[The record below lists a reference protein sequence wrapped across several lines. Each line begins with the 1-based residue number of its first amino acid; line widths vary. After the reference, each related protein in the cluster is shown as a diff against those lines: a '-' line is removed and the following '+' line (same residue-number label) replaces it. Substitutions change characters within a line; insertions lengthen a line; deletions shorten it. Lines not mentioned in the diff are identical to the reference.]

1 MGDNVRRC
9 KFNDEKVCIVC
20 GKCFPR
26 QDNVEKD
33 EEKK

>member
-9 KFNDEKVCIVC
+9 KFNEDKVCIVC

-26 QDNVEKD
+26 MDDIEKTTAG
-33 EEKK
+33 